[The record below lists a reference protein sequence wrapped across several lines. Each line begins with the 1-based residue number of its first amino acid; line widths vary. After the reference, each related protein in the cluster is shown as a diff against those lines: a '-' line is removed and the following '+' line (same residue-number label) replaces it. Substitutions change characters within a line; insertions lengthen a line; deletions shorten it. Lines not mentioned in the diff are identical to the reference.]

1 MIRKILTL
9 ALIFAA
15 TAASAHFPIAQR
27 LRQIDTNHDRAL
39 SLAEVLNA
47 RHARFVALDLDRNQ
61 VLTLAEVSNKLNSRR
76 QKSKHASYTQDS
88 RDRLSERFA
97 RLDQNQDRLDQNQDS
112 RITQAEWNG
121 KVAELFAR
129 FDVNNDQFI
138 TRPEVSPERDTAN
151 KCAASGKLNVRNRA
165 SLRWLKPTQCRS

>member
-39 SLAEVLNA
+39 SLAEVLSA

-61 VLTLAEVSNKLNSRR
+61 VLTLAEVSNKLNSRPGNGKR
-76 QKSKHASYTQDS
+76 GHSKQDA
-88 RDRLSERFA
+88 RNRISERFA
-97 RLDQNQDRLDQNQDS
+97 HLDQNQDQ
-112 RITQAEWNG
+112 RITQAEWDG
-121 KVAELFAR
+121 KVADLFAR
-129 FDVNNDQFI
+129 FDVNNDQVI
-138 TRPEVSPERDTAN
+138 TRPEVR
-151 KCAASGKLNVRNRA
+151 GVRQAKRA
-165 SLRWLKPTQCRS
+165 QAR

>member
-39 SLAEVLNA
+39 SLNEVLGA

-61 VLTLAEVSNKLNSRR
+61 VLTLAEISNKLNSRLNHGKR
-76 QKSKHASYTQDS
+76 GHSKQGALN
-88 RDRLSERFA
+88 RINERFA
-97 RLDQNQDRLDQNQDS
+97 HLDQNQDQRV
-112 RITQAEWNG
+112 TQAEWDG

-129 FDVNNDQFI
+129 FDVNNDQVI
-138 TRPEVSPERDTAN
+138 TRPEVR
-151 KCAASGKLNVRNRA
+151 GVRQAKRA
-165 SLRWLKPTQCRS
+165 QTR

>member
-15 TAASAHFPIAQR
+15 TAASAHFPLAQR

-39 SLAEVLNA
+39 SLAEVLSA

-61 VLTLAEVSNKLNSRR
+61 VLTLAEISNKLNSRPGNGKHV
-76 QKSKHASYTQDS
+76 QSKQDA
-88 RDRLSERFA
+88 LNLMNERFTH
-97 RLDQNQDRLDQNQDS
+97 LDKNRDQ
-112 RITQAEWNG
+112 RVTQAEWDG

-129 FDVNNDQFI
+129 FDVNNDQLI
-138 TRPEVSPERDTAN
+138 TRPEVRS
-151 KCAASGKLNVRNRA
+151 VRQAKRA
-165 SLRWLKPTQCRS
+165 QPR